1 MDRREFTSASILA
14 LLSGVVVTIAGCD
27 SDSPT
32 APDQDGNRAGSVSA
46 NHGHQAVVSAAQIN
60 AADQVTLDIRGSA
73 DHPHTV
79 VLSMADVVAI
89 GNGQRRSAVSTRD
102 NSAAFGQHDHTVT
115 FN

>member
-14 LLSGVVVTIAGCD
+14 LLSGIAITITGCD
-27 SDSPT
+27 NDSPT
-32 APDQDGNRAGSVSA
+32 EPDQSGNRSGTITA
-46 NHGHQAVVSAAQIN
+46 NHGHQAVVTAAQITAGN
-60 AADQVTLDIRGSA
+60 QVTLDIRGTA

-79 VLSMADVVAI
+79 VVSMADVVAI
-89 GNGQRRSAVSTRD
+89 GNGQRRSFVSTRD

>member
-14 LLSGVVVTIAGCD
+14 LLSGIAITITGCD
-27 SDSPT
+27 DSPT
-32 APDQDGNRAGSVSA
+32 APDEGGNRAGSITA
-46 NHGHQAVVSAAQIN
+46 NHGHQATITAAQIT
-60 AADQVTLDIRGSA
+60 AANEVMLDIRGTA

-79 VLSMADVVAI
+79 VISMADVAAI
-89 GNGQRRSAVSTRD
+89 GSGQRRSVVSTRD